1 MSGGKGFDQS
11 FKRKTKK
18 DKERKN
24 QEITGK
30 YSAKH
35 IRIQEENNKRHLENL
50 RQQNI
55 DKVVR
60 RNKGNKGDK

>member
-1 MSGGKGFDQS
+1 MSGGKGFDKS

-24 QEITGK
+24 QEVNGK

-35 IRIQEENNKRHLENL
+35 IRIQEENNKRHLENV
-50 RQQNI
+50 RQENI
-55 DKVVR
+55 DKEAR
-60 RNKGNKGDK
+60 KKKNRGDK

>member
-18 DKERKN
+18 DKERRN
-24 QEITGK
+24 QEVNGK

-35 IRIQEENNKRHLENL
+35 IRIQEENNKRHLENV
-50 RQQNI
+50 RQENI
-55 DKVVR
+55 DKEAR
-60 RNKGNKGDK
+60 KKKNRGDE

>member
-1 MSGGKGFDQS
+1 LINL

-24 QEITGK
+24 QEVNGK

-35 IRIQEENNKRHLENL
+35 IRIQEENNKRHLENV
-50 RQQNI
+50 RQENI
-55 DKVVR
+55 DKEAR
-60 RNKGNKGDK
+60 KKKNRGDK

>member
-11 FKRKTKK
+11 FTRKTKK

-24 QEITGK
+24 QEINGK

-60 RNKGNKGDK
+60 TNKGNKGDK

>member
-18 DKERKN
+18 DKERRN
-24 QEITGK
+24 QEVNGK

-35 IRIQEENNKRHLENL
+35 IRIQEENNKRHLENV
-50 RQQNI
+50 RQENI
-55 DKVVR
+55 DKEAR
-60 RNKGNKGDK
+60 KKKNRGDK